1 LVLSFDYMN
10 TSNGSKPLLDW
21 YARQFSKLGVQMEV
35 RATDFNRFQDKL
47 KKGSVQMFLGG
58 WLADYPDAENFL
70 FMLYGPNSKA
80 KTDGNGENNANYQ
93 SPQFDAL
100 FDRMKVLD
108 DGPQKQQL
116 IDEMV
121 QIVQKDAVW
130 SFGYWPTS
138 AAAYHQWIFNGKPT
152 QIVRNHISYLRLDPD
167 LRARKIREWN
177 RPVWWPLPLLGAAF
191 LLALWPAWRIWRR
204 RERET
209 ASRTLAGE

>member
-1 LVLSFDYMN
+1 
-10 TSNGSKPLLDW
+10 
-21 YARQFSKLGVQMEV
+21 
-35 RATDFNRFQDKL
+35 
-47 KKGSVQMFLGG
+47 MFLGG

-138 AAAYHQWIFNGKPT
+138 AAAYHQWIYNGKPT
-152 QIVRNHISYLRLDPD
+152 QIVRNHISYLRLDAD
-167 LRARKIREWN
+167 LRAAKIREWN
-177 RPVWWPLPLLGAAF
+177 YPVWWPLPLLGAAL

-209 ASRTLAGE
+209 AARTLAVE